1 MNMKTKI
8 FLLAAMLTICSL
20 SGKAQWVVTDP
31 TNLVQSIVNTANQVI
46 QTSSTAANMLKNFQ
60 EVQKVYT
67 QGKQYYDALKSVH
80 DLVKD
85 ARKVQ
90 QTILLVGDISDI
102 YVNSFQKM
110 IADEN
115 FSVEELSAIALGYAK
130 LLEESSAVLT
140 ELKTITSAN
149 VLSMSDAERMSVIDR
164 IYAEV
169 REYKNLVQYYT
180 NKNISVS
187 YLRAKKKNDTDRI
200 MALYGSPSERYW

>member
-1 MNMKTKI
+1 MKTKI
-8 FLLAAMLTICSL
+8 FLLAAMLSICSL
-20 SGKAQWVVTDP
+20 SGKAQFIVTDP
-31 TNLVQSIVNTANQVI
+31 TNFVQSIVNTANQVI

-149 VLSMSDAERMSVIDR
+149 GLSMSDAERMAVIDR
-164 IYAEV
+164 IYNEV

>member
-1 MNMKTKI
+1 M
-8 FLLAAMLTICSL
+8 
-20 SGKAQWVVTDP
+20 
-31 TNLVQSIVNTANQVI
+31 
-46 QTSSTAANMLKNFQ
+46 
-60 EVQKVYT
+60 
-67 QGKQYYDALKSVH
+67 
-80 DLVKD
+80 
-85 ARKVQ
+85 
-90 QTILLVGDISDI
+90 LVGDISDI

-115 FSVEELSAIALGYAK
+115 FSVKELNAIALGYAK

-140 ELKTITSAN
+140 ELKTVTSAN
-149 VLSMSDAERMSVIDR
+149 GLSMSDAERMSVVNR
-164 IYAEV
+164 IYNEV

>member
-1 MNMKTKI
+1 MKQIILILCMGFCFHAQT
-8 FLLAAMLTICSL
+8 T
-20 SGKAQWVVTDP
+20 KAQWVVTDP
-31 TNLVQSIVNTANQVI
+31 MNLAQGIINTAKQIVEASTTAKNVI
-46 QTSSTAANMLKNFQ
+46 SNFQ
-60 EVQKVYT
+60 ETAKIYQ

-110 IADEN
+110 MDDEN

-130 LLEESSAVLT
+130 LLEESSEVLT

-149 VLSMSDAERMSVIDR
+149 GLSMSDAERMAFIDR
-164 IYAEV
+164 IYNEV
-169 REYKNLVQYYT
+169 RGYKNLVQYYT

>member
-1 MNMKTKI
+1 MKTKI

-130 LLEESSAVLT
+130 LLEQSSAVLT
-140 ELKTITSAN
+140 ELKTVTSATG
-149 VLSMSDAERMSVIDR
+149 LSMSDAERMSVIDR
-164 IYAEV
+164 IYNEV

>member
-1 MNMKTKI
+1 MKIRILVITVLI
-8 FLLAAMLTICSL
+8 ALYSFPL
-20 SGKAQWVVTDP
+20 KAQWVVSDP
-31 TNLVQSIVNTANQVI
+31 LNFAQGIVNTTKQI
-46 QTSSTAANMLKNFQ
+46 IETSTTAKNMISNFK
-60 EVQKVYT
+60 ETVKLYE

-110 IADEN
+110 MADDN
-115 FSVEELSAIALGYAK
+115 FSVEELSAIALGYTK
-130 LLEESSAVLT
+130 LLEESSTMLT
-140 ELKTITSAN
+140 ELKTVTSAN
-149 VLSMSDAERMSVIDR
+149 GLSLSDAERMSVIDR
-164 IYAEV
+164 IYTQV

>member
-1 MNMKTKI
+1 MKTKI
-8 FLLAAMLTICSL
+8 FLLAAMLSICSL
-20 SGKAQWVVTDP
+20 SGKAQFIVADP
-31 TNLVQSIVNTANQVI
+31 TNFVQSIVNTANQVI
-46 QTSSTAANMLKNFQ
+46 QTSSTAANMVKNFQ

-110 IADEN
+110 LADEN
-115 FSVEELSAIALGYAK
+115 FSVEELSAIAIGYAK

-140 ELKTITSAN
+140 ELKTITSATG
-149 VLSMSDAERMSVIDR
+149 LSMSDAERMSVIDR
-164 IYAEV
+164 IYNEV
-169 REYKNLVQYYT
+169 RQYKNLVQYYT

>member
-1 MNMKTKI
+1 MKTKI

-130 LLEESSAVLT
+130 LLEQSSAVLT
-140 ELKTITSAN
+140 ELKTITSATG
-149 VLSMSDAERMSVIDR
+149 LSMSDAERMSVIDR
-164 IYAEV
+164 IYNEV

>member
-140 ELKTITSAN
+140 ELKTVTSASG
-149 VLSMSDAERMSVIDR
+149 LSMSDAERMSVVNR
-164 IYAEV
+164 IYNEV

>member
-1 MNMKTKI
+1 MKQIILILCMGFCFHAQT
-8 FLLAAMLTICSL
+8 T
-20 SGKAQWVVTDP
+20 KAQWVVTDP
-31 TNLVQSIVNTANQVI
+31 MNLAQGIINTAKQIVEASTTAKNVI
-46 QTSSTAANMLKNFQ
+46 SNFQ
-60 EVQKVYT
+60 ETAKIYQ

-110 IADEN
+110 MADEN

-130 LLEESSAVLT
+130 LLEESSEALT

-149 VLSMSDAERMSVIDR
+149 GLSMSDAERMAFIDR
-164 IYAEV
+164 IYNEV
-169 REYKNLVQYYT
+169 RGYKNLVQYYT

>member
-1 MNMKTKI
+1 MKTKI

-67 QGKQYYDALKSVH
+67 QGKHYYDALKSVH

-130 LLEESSAVLT
+130 LLEQSSAVLT
-140 ELKTITSAN
+140 ELKTVTSATG
-149 VLSMSDAERMSVIDR
+149 LSMSDAERMSVIDR
-164 IYAEV
+164 IYNEV

>member
-1 MNMKTKI
+1 MKTKI
-8 FLLAAMLTICSL
+8 FLLAAMLSICSL
-20 SGKAQWVVTDP
+20 SGKAQFIVADP
-31 TNLVQSIVNTANQVI
+31 TNFVQSIVNTANQVI

-110 IADEN
+110 MADEN
-115 FSVEELSAIALGYAK
+115 FSVEELSAIALGYTK
-130 LLEESSAVLT
+130 LLEESSTVLT
-140 ELKTITSAN
+140 ELKTVTSAN
-149 VLSMSDAERMSVIDR
+149 GLSMSDAERMSVIDR
-164 IYAEV
+164 IYNEM

>member
-1 MNMKTKI
+1 MKTKI

-31 TNLVQSIVNTANQVI
+31 TNLVQGIVNTANQVI

-60 EVQKVYT
+60 EVQKVYS

-140 ELKTITSAN
+140 ELKTITSATG
-149 VLSMSDAERMSVIDR
+149 LSMSDAERMSVIDR
-164 IYAEV
+164 IYNEM

>member
-1 MNMKTKI
+1 MKIRILIITVWVVLYC
-8 FLLAAMLTICSL
+8 FPLR
-20 SGKAQWVVTDP
+20 AQWVVTDP
-31 TNLVQSIVNTANQVI
+31 ANLAQGIVNTTKQI
-46 QTSSTAANMLKNFQ
+46 IETSTTAKNMISNFQ
-60 EVQKVYT
+60 ETVKIYQ
-67 QGKQYYDALKSVH
+67 QGKLYYDALKSVH

-85 ARKVQ
+85 ARKVR

-110 IADEN
+110 MADEN
-115 FSVEELSAIALGYAK
+115 FSVEELSAIALGYTK
-130 LLEESSAVLT
+130 LLEQSSAVLT
-140 ELKTITSAN
+140 ELKTVTSATG
-149 VLSMSDAERMSVIDR
+149 LSMSDAERMSVIDR

>member
-1 MNMKTKI
+1 MKTKI
-8 FLLAAMLTICSL
+8 FLLAAMLSICSL

-102 YVNSFQKM
+102 YVSSFQKM

-115 FSVEELSAIALGYAK
+115 FSVEELSAIALGYTK

-140 ELKTITSAN
+140 ELKTVTSASG
-149 VLSMSDAERMSVIDR
+149 LSMSDAERMSVIDR
-164 IYAEV
+164 IYNEM

>member
-1 MNMKTKI
+1 MKTKI
-8 FLLAAMLTICSL
+8 FLLAAMLSICSL
-20 SGKAQWVVTDP
+20 SGKAQFFVTDL
-31 TNLVQSIVNTANQVI
+31 TNFVQSIVNTANQVI

-140 ELKTITSAN
+140 ELKTITSATG
-149 VLSMSDAERMSVIDR
+149 LSMSDAERMSVIDR
-164 IYAEV
+164 IYNEV

>member
-1 MNMKTKI
+1 MKQVILILCMGLCFHAQT
-8 FLLAAMLTICSL
+8 T
-20 SGKAQWVVTDP
+20 KAQWVVTDP
-31 TNLVQSIVNTANQVI
+31 MNLAQGIINTAKQIVEASTTAKNVI
-46 QTSSTAANMLKNFQ
+46 NNFQ
-60 EVQKVYT
+60 ETAKIYQ

-110 IADEN
+110 MADEN

-130 LLEESSAVLT
+130 LLEESSEVLT

-149 VLSMSDAERMSVIDR
+149 GLSMSDAERMAFIDR
-164 IYAEV
+164 IYNEV
-169 REYKNLVQYYT
+169 RGYKNLVQYYT

-187 YLRAKKKNDTDRI
+187 YLRAKKKNDIDRI

>member
-1 MNMKTKI
+1 MKIKI
-8 FLLAAMLTICSL
+8 LVITVLIALYSFPL
-20 SGKAQWVVTDP
+20 KAQWVVSDP
-31 TNLVQSIVNTANQVI
+31 LNFAQGIVNTTKQI
-46 QTSSTAANMLKNFQ
+46 IETSTTAKNMISNFK
-60 EVQKVYT
+60 ETVKLYE

-110 IADEN
+110 MADDN
-115 FSVEELSAIALGYAK
+115 FSIGELSAIALGYTK
-130 LLEESSAVLT
+130 LLEESSTMLT
-140 ELKTITSAN
+140 ELKTVTSAN
-149 VLSMSDAERMSVIDR
+149 GLSLSDAERMSVIDR
-164 IYAEV
+164 IYTQV

>member
-1 MNMKTKI
+1 MKTKI
-8 FLLAAMLTICSL
+8 FLLATMLSICSL

-110 IADEN
+110 MADDN

-130 LLEESSAVLT
+130 LLEQSSAVLT
-140 ELKTITSAN
+140 ELKTITSATG
-149 VLSMSDAERMSVIDR
+149 LSMSDAERMSVIDR
-164 IYAEV
+164 IYNEV

>member
-1 MNMKTKI
+1 MKTKI

-31 TNLVQSIVNTANQVI
+31 ANLAQGIVNTTKQI
-46 QTSSTAANMLKNFQ
+46 IETSTTAKNMISNFQ
-60 EVQKVYT
+60 ETVKIYQ
-67 QGKQYYDALKSVH
+67 QGKLYYDALKSVH

-90 QTILLVGDISDI
+90 QTILLAGDISDI

-110 IADEN
+110 MADEN

-140 ELKTITSAN
+140 ELKTVTSAN

>member
-1 MNMKTKI
+1 MKTKF
-8 FLLAAMLTICSL
+8 FLLAAMLSICSL
-20 SGKAQWVVTDP
+20 SGKAQWIVTDP
-31 TNLVQSIVNTANQVI
+31 TNFVQSIVNTANQVI

-110 IADEN
+110 LADEN

-140 ELKTITSAN
+140 ELKTITSATG
-149 VLSMSDAERMSVIDR
+149 LSMSDAERMSVIDR
-164 IYAEV
+164 IYNEV

>member
-1 MNMKTKI
+1 MKTKI
-8 FLLAAMLTICSL
+8 FLLAAMLAICSL
-20 SGKAQWVVTDP
+20 SSKAQWIVTDP

-115 FSVEELSAIALGYAK
+115 FSVEELSAIALGYTK
-130 LLEESSAVLT
+130 LLEESSTVLT
-140 ELKTITSAN
+140 ELKTVTSAN
-149 VLSMSDAERMSVIDR
+149 GLSMSDAERMSVIDR
-164 IYAEV
+164 IYNEM
-169 REYKNLVQYYT
+169 RGYKNLVQYYT

>member
-1 MNMKTKI
+1 MKTKI

-115 FSVEELSAIALGYAK
+115 FSVEELSAIALGYTK

-140 ELKTITSAN
+140 ELKTVTSAN
-149 VLSMSDAERMSVIDR
+149 GLSMSDAERMSVVNR
-164 IYAEV
+164 IYNEV
-169 REYKNLVQYYT
+169 HEYKNLVQYYT

>member
-1 MNMKTKI
+1 MKIRILVITVWVVLYC
-8 FLLAAMLTICSL
+8 FPLQ
-20 SGKAQWVVTDP
+20 AQWVVTDP
-31 TNLVQSIVNTANQVI
+31 ANLAQSIVNTTKQI
-46 QTSSTAANMLKNFQ
+46 IETSTTAKNMISNFQ
-60 EVQKVYT
+60 ETVKIYQ

-110 IADEN
+110 MADEN
-115 FSVEELSAIALGYAK
+115 YSVEELSAIALGYAK
-130 LLEESSAVLT
+130 LLEESSAVLI
-140 ELKTITSAN
+140 ELKTVTSAN

>member
-1 MNMKTKI
+1 MKTKI
-8 FLLAAMLTICSL
+8 FLLAAMLSICSL
-20 SGKAQWVVTDP
+20 SGKAQFIVTDP
-31 TNLVQSIVNTANQVI
+31 TNFVQSIVNTANQVI

-110 IADEN
+110 LADEN
-115 FSVEELSAIALGYAK
+115 FSVEELSAIAIGYAK

-140 ELKTITSAN
+140 ELKNITSATG
-149 VLSMSDAERMSVIDR
+149 LSMSDAERMSVIDR
-164 IYAEV
+164 IYNEV
-169 REYKNLVQYYT
+169 RQYKNLVQYYT

>member
-1 MNMKTKI
+1 MKTKI

-31 TNLVQSIVNTANQVI
+31 TNLVQGIVNTANQVI

-115 FSVEELSAIALGYAK
+115 FSVKELNAIALGYAK

-140 ELKTITSAN
+140 ELKTVTSAN
-149 VLSMSDAERMSVIDR
+149 GLSMSDAERMSVVNR
-164 IYAEV
+164 IYNEV

>member
-1 MNMKTKI
+1 MKTKI
-8 FLLAAMLTICSL
+8 FLLAAMLAICSL

-31 TNLVQSIVNTANQVI
+31 TNFVQSIVNTANQVI
-46 QTSSTAANMLKNFQ
+46 QTSTTAANMLKNFQ

-149 VLSMSDAERMSVIDR
+149 GLSMSDAERMSVIDR
-164 IYAEV
+164 IYNEV

>member
-1 MNMKTKI
+1 MKIRILVITVWVVLYC
-8 FLLAAMLTICSL
+8 FPLR
-20 SGKAQWVVTDP
+20 AQWVVTDP
-31 TNLVQSIVNTANQVI
+31 ANLAQGIVNTTKQI
-46 QTSSTAANMLKNFQ
+46 IETSTTAKNMISNFQ
-60 EVQKVYT
+60 ETVKIYQ
-67 QGKQYYDALKSVH
+67 QGKLYYDALKSVH

-85 ARKVQ
+85 ARKVR

-110 IADEN
+110 MADEN
-115 FSVEELSAIALGYAK
+115 FSVEELSAIALGYTK
-130 LLEESSAVLT
+130 LLEQSSAVLT
-140 ELKTITSAN
+140 ELKTVTSATG
-149 VLSMSDAERMSVIDR
+149 LSMSDAERMSVIDR

>member
-1 MNMKTKI
+1 MKTKI

-31 TNLVQSIVNTANQVI
+31 TNLVQGIVNTANQVI

-67 QGKQYYDALKSVH
+67 QGKQYYDALK
-80 DLVKD
+80 
-85 ARKVQ
+85 VQ

-115 FSVEELSAIALGYAK
+115 FSVKELNAIALGYAK

-140 ELKTITSAN
+140 ELKTVTSAN
-149 VLSMSDAERMSVIDR
+149 GLSMSDAERMLVVSR
-164 IYAEV
+164 IYNEV

>member
-1 MNMKTKI
+1 MKTKI
-8 FLLAAMLTICSL
+8 FLLAAMLAICSL
-20 SGKAQWVVTDP
+20 SSKAQWIVTDP
-31 TNLVQSIVNTANQVI
+31 TNLVQSIVNTANEVI

-90 QTILLVGDISDI
+90 QTILLVGEISDI

-115 FSVEELSAIALGYAK
+115 FSVEELAAIALGYAK

-140 ELKTITSAN
+140 ELKTVTSAN
-149 VLSMSDAERMSVIDR
+149 GLSMSDAERMAFIDR
-164 IYAEV
+164 IYNEV

>member
-1 MNMKTKI
+1 MKTKI

-31 TNLVQSIVNTANQVI
+31 ANLAQGIVNTTKQI
-46 QTSSTAANMLKNFQ
+46 IETSTTAKNMISNFQ
-60 EVQKVYT
+60 ETVKIYQ

-110 IADEN
+110 MADEN
-115 FSVEELSAIALGYAK
+115 YSVEELSAIALGYAK

-140 ELKTITSAN
+140 ELKTVTSASG
-149 VLSMSDAERMSVIDR
+149 LSMSDAERMSVVNR
-164 IYAEV
+164 IYNEV